1 MEVIYDYMRDDNLRH
16 KLNTLTQKIFG
27 FDFENWVTGGYFE
40 GDYIPYSFMEDG
52 KILANV
58 SVNRMNFI
66 QNGVRKNYVQIGTV
80 MTDESY
86 RKQGF
91 ARRLME
97 HVFKEYENKC
107 DGIYLFGDLKAL
119 DFYRKLGLEESV
131 EYQYSL
137 KQDWLKGEKTGTPFR
152 KIDEKDKQIKLKY
165 MDAVRNSAVNT
176 ALEQVNKYGL
186 QMFYT
191 ADLCDVYYEDDIDCF
206 VVMEKLDDTI
216 TLKSVISK
224 EHILMKDVISHIDV
238 EYNCLRLGF
247 PPCAKDA
254 YLFDASVYDGGDDYR
269 LFYCGKELESIEK
282 EKLFFPQL
290 SHA

>member
-1 MEVIYDYMRDDNLRH
+1 MDLIYDYMRDDILRH

-27 FDFENWVTGGYFE
+27 FDFEKWVTEGYFE
-40 GDYIPYSFMEDG
+40 GDYIPYSFLEDG
-52 KILANV
+52 EILSNV

-66 QNGVRKNYVQIGTV
+66 QNGVRKNYIQIGTV

-86 RKQGF
+86 RRQGL

-97 HVFKEYENKC
+97 HIFKEYENKC
-107 DGIYLFGDLKAL
+107 DGIYLFGNLNAL
-119 DFYRKLGLEESV
+119 DFYREMGFEESI

-137 KQDWLKGEKTGTPFR
+137 KQEWLRGVKAGTPFR
-152 KIDEKDKQIKLKY
+152 KADEQIKLKY
-165 MDAVRNSAVNT
+165 MDAVRNSDVNS

-191 ADLCDVYYEDDIDCF
+191 ADLCNVYYADDIDCF
-206 VVMEKLDDTI
+206 AVMEKLDDT
-216 TLKSVISK
+216 LVLQSVISR
-224 EHILMKDVISHIDV
+224 EHISMKDVISHIDA
-238 EYNCLRLGF
+238 EYKCLNLGF
-247 PPCAKDA
+247 PPRAEDVHM
-254 YLFDASVYDGGDDYR
+254 FDAFAYDGGDDYR
-269 LFYCGKELESIEK
+269 LFYRGEELESIEK